1 MPSDAFTWDVALPER
16 RQGALGTARPRA
28 TLSVSSPQGGDE
40 TVSVPL
46 SVGKLLKA
54 KHDSG
59 EANPAS
65 RGELMFLVREVSVR
79 CASTRIERLVDKRD
93 YSQRELDDKLRA
105 DGYSPSVRE
114 QCLGRAIDCGLVSD
128 QRYAAAFIR
137 TKVSSGWG
145 SQRIERELR
154 RRGIE
159 PSDVPGWPDDFFSGE
174 SEEERAYAVAR
185 TRRLAQRNGYEKLVR
200 FLCGRGFSLSL
211 SMRVARRVADES
223 NADA

>member
-1 MPSDAFTWDVALPER
+1 MPSDSFVWDVALPER
-16 RQGALGTARPRA
+16 RQGAFGAARPRA
-28 TLSVSSPQGGDE
+28 TLRVSSPQEGDE
-40 TVSVPL
+40 TISLPL
-46 SVGKLLKA
+46 GVGKILKA

-65 RGELMFLVREVSVR
+65 RGELMFLVRELSAR
-79 CASTRIERLVDKRD
+79 CAATRIELLVNKRD

-105 DGYSPSVRE
+105 DGYSSSVRE

-145 SQRIERELR
+145 SQRIERELK

-159 PSDVPGWPDDFFSGE
+159 PSDVSGWPDEFFSGE

-200 FLCGRGFSLSL
+200 FLCGRGFGLST
-211 SMRVARRVADES
+211 SMRVARRVVDES
-223 NADA
+223 NAGA